1 VIIIVKTKEYLK
13 HFPSYYYLGDQVLN
27 TWVTILEM
35 I

>member
-1 VIIIVKTKEYLK
+1 VIIIVKTKEHLK
-13 HFPSYYYLGDQVLN
+13 HFPSYYYLDQVLN